1 MALNQFCI
9 APLFI
14 SLISSVSLLG
24 CQHMAPNSTTKT
36 IAATTN
42 TSNSN
47 DDNWSTATPQSYL
60 MQTLTRYDWQLA
72 QVSRAGNK
80 AEDFKHNPPLMM
92 EVSPDKLLFK
102 EGCHR
107 YKIRIE
113 RAYPMPYPYSMS
125 ELRDVNDNCASQYNI
140 QGPGAIQQVL
150 ETIFSP
156 RSYLYFNFRPLT
168 LNEKPPMAEGSKR
181 LALTINNGLT
191 LIFTGVPKPEQPVA
205 GLPITNELLERYQWR
220 IIKATDQNNQAITE
234 LSYTEIPITAT
245 FYTDSNRRSA
255 SFSSGCNG
263 VSGGYA
269 LTVGQTLLI
278 GSAPQTMLGCGPK
291 REAAERKI
299 RALELSSTSRLTL
312 KSSTDTDAGDATYPR
327 YLLTQKL
334 DSGETLIWQNEE
346 KNRR

>member
-14 SLISSVSLLG
+14 GLISSVSLLG
-24 CQHMAPNSTTKT
+24 CQHTPPNSKTKT

-42 TSNSN
+42 TSNST

-72 QVSRAGNK
+72 QVSRADGK

-92 EVSPDKLLFK
+92 EVRPDELLFK

-125 ELRDVNDNCASQYNI
+125 KLMNLDDNCAAQYNM
-140 QGPGAIQQVL
+140 QGSGAVQQVL

-156 RSYLYFNFRPLT
+156 RSYLYFNFRPLMLDT
-168 LNEKPPMAEGSKR
+168 KPATKQ
-181 LALTINNGLT
+181 LALDINNGLT
-191 LIFTGVPKPEQPVA
+191 LIFAGAPKPEQPIS

-220 IIKATDQNNQAITE
+220 VMRATDSNNQAIPE
-234 LSYTEIPITAT
+234 LSYTETPVTAN

-291 REAAERKI
+291 LEAAENKI
-299 RALELSSTSRLTL
+299 RALELSSSSQLALTL
-312 KSSTDTDAGDATYPR
+312 SKNTKLDDAAHPH
-327 YLLTQKL
+327 YLLMQKL
-334 DSGETLIWQNEE
+334 NSGETLIWQNEE
-346 KNRR
+346 KGKR